1 MDVKEID
8 AICLRS
14 VDYLENDKIIT
25 LYGTDVGKI
34 SMVAKGAKKPKA
46 KLKYAA
52 SPLCFGHYYY
62 SGKGN
67 KQTLVGCDMFDS
79 FFNIAFDPEKF
90 YAATVVLEILDK
102 MGMEDDY
109 NKELFVIALN
119 GLKELCYE
127 DVKPKEYLYSLLN
140 NLLGALGYECNAITL
155 LDYYNYLRYTHST
168 NINSLKELI
177 NL

>member
-79 FFNIAFDPEKF
+79 FFNIALD
-90 YAATVVLEILDK
+90 TV
-102 MGMEDDY
+102 
-109 NKELFVIALN
+109 
-119 GLKELCYE
+119 
-127 DVKPKEYLYSLLN
+127 
-140 NLLGALGYECNAITL
+140 
-155 LDYYNYLRYTHST
+155 
-168 NINSLKELI
+168 
-177 NL
+177 

>member
-1 MDVKEID
+1 
-8 AICLRS
+8 
-14 VDYLENDKIIT
+14 
-25 LYGTDVGKI
+25 
-34 SMVAKGAKKPKA
+34 
-46 KLKYAA
+46 
-52 SPLCFGHYYY
+52 
-62 SGKGN
+62 
-67 KQTLVGCDMFDS
+67 
-79 FFNIAFDPEKF
+79 
-90 YAATVVLEILDK
+90 